1 MTKDDFQ
8 NLITTTEVGRDI
20 RINMSKEDAKK
31 MRIHILR
38 AEKYGYKI
46 CFILL
51 YSNIFYL
58 EKLQEGDKDKYES
71 TRRHK
76 GVKKTIKKEKS

>member
-58 EKLQEGDKDKYES
+58 EKLQEGDKDKYVS
-71 TRRHK
+71 IHALT
-76 GVKKTIKKEKS
+76 KSATVCIFYL

>member
-38 AEKYGYKI
+38 AERYGYKI

-76 GVKKTIKKEKS
+76 GVKNNKKEKS